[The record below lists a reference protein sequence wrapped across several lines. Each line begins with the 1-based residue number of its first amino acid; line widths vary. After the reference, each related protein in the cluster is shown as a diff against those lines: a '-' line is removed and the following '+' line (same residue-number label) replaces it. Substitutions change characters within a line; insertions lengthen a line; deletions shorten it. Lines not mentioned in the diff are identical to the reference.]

1 MEPSSAHDF
10 MTIQKKQNWVTEKKK
25 WLQNGITPILKI
37 ARWENEKIFLG
48 SCHAWDLG
56 VLYCGSC
63 PNPLLP
69 FSFCPRS
76 QRQNDRMHCI
86 SACAEFSKWPTPWPS
101 GYWTWWGLDQAAFV
115 CLLCQSFIMLKLFRT
130 NILWLVLERVKISE
144 SWIQSCVKS
153 SYWS

>member
-1 MEPSSAHDF
+1 

-25 WLQNGITPILKI
+25 MTLKRNHTNLENSSLRKWKDFSWLTPC
-37 ARWENEKIFLG
+37 FGLG
-48 SCHAWDLG
+48 SA
-56 VLYCGSC
+56 
-63 PNPLLP
+63 LLWISSKSAAALLILSSLP
-69 FSFCPRS
+69 PA
-76 QRQNDRMHCI
+76 RMHCI

-115 CLLCQSFIMLKLFRT
+115 CLLCQSFIMLKLFRA

-144 SWIQSCVKS
+144 SWIQSCVKG